1 MAELSVLQ
9 GAMPIFQVEYNLGMI
24 SVRDVTVLCEK
35 EYKEVSKDVWQV
47 VHDSC
52 SFLLLLKEGLLV
64 TEERCIE
71 QMLMHMAKSEVA
83 AVTGKIVDKRGKVI
97 SGGVVLR
104 EEHGH
109 LCIHHLF
116 RGLPV
121 TDPGYMNQLTH
132 ATGISAIC
140 NGCMM
145 IRKEHVVTALNKK
158 RNLFDVSD
166 WVKWS
171 IDLRHQGYELINESR
186 ASIVTNERGKLH
198 FLS

>member
-1 MAELSVLQ
+1 
-9 GAMPIFQVEYNLGMI
+9 
-24 SVRDVTVLCEK
+24 
-35 EYKEVSKDVWQV
+35 
-47 VHDSC
+47 
-52 SFLLLLKEGLLV
+52 
-64 TEERCIE
+64 
-71 QMLMHMAKSEVA
+71 
-83 AVTGKIVDKRGKVI
+83 
-97 SGGVVLR
+97 
-104 EEHGH
+104 
-109 LCIHHLF
+109 
-116 RGLPV
+116 
-121 TDPGYMNQLTH
+121 MNQLTH

-186 ASIVTNERGKLH
+186 ASIVKNERGKLH